1 MKGFIA
7 FIREQGVIGFA
18 MGFILGG
25 AISNLVNS
33 FLTNIINPIVGLIIN
48 KIGGLNEASIEIGT
62 AKITWGAFV
71 LSILNFIIL
80 AAVIYIAVKFFKLDK
95 FDIKK
100 K

>member
-18 MGFILGG
+18 VGFILGG

-33 FLTNIINPIVGLIIN
+33 FLTNIINPIIGLVVY
-48 KIGGLNEASIEIGT
+48 KIGGLNEAYFQLGT

-71 LSILNFIIL
+71 LSILNFVLL
-80 AAVIYIAVKFFKLDK
+80 AAIIYFAVKILKLDK

>member
-1 MKGFIA
+1 MKGFIV

-18 MGFILGG
+18 VGFILGG

-33 FLTNIINPIVGLIIN
+33 FLQNIINPLIGLIVN
-48 KIGGLNEASIEIGT
+48 QIGGLQEAALEVGT

-71 LSILNFIIL
+71 LSILNFIVL
-80 AAVIYIAVKFFKLDK
+80 AAVIYISVKVLKLDK
-95 FDIKK
+95 FDLKK